1 MQNWSYDA
9 IVFGAHPDDAEI
21 GAGGMM
27 AQEVRLG
34 RKVLICDLTA
44 GEMGSNGTAV
54 QRRAEALA
62 AAEVLGVS
70 ERLCLGFP
78 DRGLQQCDNQISE
91 IVRVIRDYRPRVVFT
106 PWHGDDHL
114 DHVQAAGLVRAAV
127 LNARL
132 RKYGCSSA
140 PCAVERVWEYFIH
153 ETSSNPLLLRLEE
166 EDGLLKQ
173 KALRSYLSQFQV
185 GEGTVSTRLHGLL
198 QRLEWRDRYAGSQIG
213 APWAEGFW
221 QREPLGLYDLR
232 NMLI

>member
-1 MQNWSYDA
+1 MQSCRYDVM
-9 IVFGAHPDDAEI
+9 VFGAHPDDAEI
-21 GAGGMM
+21 GAGGMI

-34 RKVLICDLTA
+34 RKVVICDLTA
-44 GEMGSNGTAV
+44 GEMGSNGDAV

-62 AAEVLGVS
+62 SAEVLGVS

-78 DRGLQQCDNQISE
+78 DRGLQLCDNQISE
-91 IVRVIRDYRPRVVFT
+91 IVRVLRDYRPRMVLS

-114 DHVQAAGLVRAAV
+114 DHVQAAGLVRAAA

-132 RKYGCSSA
+132 RKYGSSE
-140 PCAVERVWEYFIH
+140 PWTVERVWEYFIH
-153 ETSSNPLLLRLEE
+153 ETSANPLLLRLDD
-166 EDGLLKQ
+166 EDGAIKQ
-173 KALRSYLSQFQV
+173 KALRCYLSQFQE

-198 QRLEWRDRYAGSQIG
+198 QRLEWHDRYAGSQIG

-232 NMLI
+232 NMLL

>member
-1 MQNWSYDA
+1 MERGSYEA

-21 GAGGMM
+21 GAGGMI

-44 GEMGSNGTAV
+44 GEMGSNGNVV

-62 AAEVLGVS
+62 SAAVLGVS

-78 DRGLQQCDNQISE
+78 DRGLEPCEHQISE
-91 IVRVIRDYRPRVVFT
+91 IVRVLRDYRPRMVFA

-132 RKYGCSSA
+132 RKYGASG
-140 PCAVERVWEYFIH
+140 PWAVERVWEYFIH
-153 ETSSNPLLLRLEE
+153 ETSSNPLLLRLDE
-166 EDGLLKQ
+166 EDGELKQ
-173 KALRSYLSQFQV
+173 RALRCYLSQFQE
-185 GEGTVSTRLHGLL
+185 GEDTVSTRLHGLL

-213 APWAEGFW
+213 APWAEAFW

>member
-1 MQNWSYDA
+1 MQSWSYDA

-21 GAGGMM
+21 GAGGMI

-44 GEMGSNGTAV
+44 GEMGSNGNTA

-62 AAEVLGVS
+62 SAEVLGVS
-70 ERLCLGFP
+70 ERMCLGFP
-78 DRGLQQCDNQISE
+78 DRGLRECEDQISE
-91 IVRVIRDYRPRVVFT
+91 IVRVIRECRPRMVFT
-106 PWHGDDHL
+106 SWHGDNHL
-114 DHVQAAGLVRAAV
+114 DHVQATGLVRAAV

-132 RKYGCSSA
+132 RRYGSSE
-140 PCAVERVWEYFIH
+140 PWAVERVWEYFIH
-153 ETSSNPLLLRLEE
+153 EMSSNSLLLRLDE
-166 EDGLLKQ
+166 EDGVRKQ
-173 KALRSYLSQFQV
+173 KALRCYLSQFQE

-221 QREPLGLYDLR
+221 QREPLGFHDLR
-232 NMLI
+232 NMLN

>member
-1 MQNWSYDA
+1 MQSCHYDVM
-9 IVFGAHPDDAEI
+9 VFGAHPDDTEI
-21 GAGGMM
+21 GAGGMI

-34 RKVLICDLTA
+34 RKVAICDLTA
-44 GEMGSNGTAV
+44 GEMGSNGDAV
-54 QRRAEALA
+54 QRWAEALA
-62 AAEVLGVS
+62 SAEVLGVS

-78 DRGLQQCDNQISE
+78 DRGLQPCENQISE
-91 IVRVIRDYRPRVVFT
+91 LVRVLRDYRPRMVFS

-114 DHVQAAGLVRAAV
+114 DHVQAAGLVRAAA

-132 RKYGCSSA
+132 RKYGSSD
-140 PCAVERVWEYFIH
+140 PWAVERVWEYFIH
-153 ETSSNPLLLRLEE
+153 ETSANPLLLRLDE
-166 EDGLLKQ
+166 EDGAFKQ
-173 KALRSYLSQFQV
+173 KALRCYLSQFQE

-232 NMLI
+232 NMLL

>member
-1 MQNWSYDA
+1 MQSCRYDVM
-9 IVFGAHPDDAEI
+9 VFGAHPDDAEI
-21 GAGGMM
+21 GAGGMI

-34 RKVLICDLTA
+34 RKVVICDLTA
-44 GEMGSNGTAV
+44 GEMGSNGDAV

-62 AAEVLGVS
+62 SAEVLGVS

-78 DRGLQQCDNQISE
+78 DRGLQPCENQISE
-91 IVRVIRDYRPRVVFT
+91 IVRVLRDYRPRMVFS

-114 DHVQAAGLVRAAV
+114 DHVQAAGLVRAAA

-132 RKYGCSSA
+132 RKYGSSE
-140 PCAVERVWEYFIH
+140 PWTVERVWEYFIH
-153 ETSSNPLLLRLEE
+153 ETSANPLLLRLDD
-166 EDGLLKQ
+166 EDGAIKQ
-173 KALRSYLSQFQV
+173 KALRCYLSQFQE

-232 NMLI
+232 NMLL